1 MSDLN
6 HIILNGNNTS
16 LPYTTHNRGPNFNL
30 REGRNIEGH
39 GRNIRTS
46 FNTAITEFTDGNEDY
61 DFVYIEFESALNFEL
76 AFDSFERC
84 CWKL

>member
-46 FNTAITEFTDGNEDY
+46 FNTAITEFTDGNDQ
-61 DFVYIEFESALNFEL
+61 
-76 AFDSFERC
+76 FDRASIGHIV
-84 CWKL
+84 WILGVKPLHK